1 MSKREEQL
9 SILRKV
15 ISDLNKEDRRA
26 ISIFKAY
33 SSNIYI
39 GDSLLDMYIQTPRD
53 FSAEDILKAIDEM
66 GEFQKND
73 WVIMIGDD
81 ILRSWSNDVLQ
92 EYIEDKIEFL
102 LDDILDRGAYYDRRG
117 IMTRDAKEV
126 VQRILEIEN
135 N

>member
-81 ILRSWSNDVLQ
+81 ILRSWPNDVLQ
-92 EYIEDKIEFL
+92 EYIGDKIEFL
-102 LDDILDRGAYYDRRG
+102 LDDILGRGVYYDRRG
-117 IMTRDAKEV
+117 IMTRGAKEV
-126 VQRILEIEN
+126 IQRILEIEN
-135 N
+135 S